1 MALTAVPPSTVPAT
15 QLLGW
20 DAVELWLTQLSFPL
34 QVVLGV
40 LVLLPACW
48 GGAAAIDRL
57 CDLAAAR
64 LDVRRGPGDG

>member
-1 MALTAVPPSTVPAT
+1 VLGTVWDVARALADW
-15 QLLGW
+15 W

-64 LDVRRGPGDG
+64 LDVRRGSGDG

>member
-1 MALTAVPPSTVPAT
+1 MGNVARAVADW
-15 QLLGW
+15 W

-57 CDLAAAR
+57 WDLAAAR
-64 LDVRRGPGDG
+64 VAAARRGSDNG